1 MPHLFEHLA
10 LLAAFVVLTVIALTS
25 LAIDAGDELTE
36 PKARV
41 LCAAMKIVE
50 HVAIAYGT
58 VLAAQDTP
66 LTLAV
71 KAVMPLLR

>member
-1 MPHLFEHLA
+1 MPHLFAHLA
-10 LLAAFVVLTVIALTS
+10 LLAALVTLAVIALTS
-25 LAIDAGDELTE
+25 LAVEADDELTE
-36 PKARV
+36 PQARV
-41 LCAAMKIVE
+41 LCAAMKAIE

-66 LTLAV
+66 LTLVV

>member
-1 MPHLFEHLA
+1 MPHLEHLA
-10 LLAAFVVLTVIALTS
+10 LLASFVILTAIALTS
-25 LAIDAGDELTE
+25 LAIDAADELTE
-36 PKARV
+36 PQARV
-41 LCAAMKIVE
+41 LWAAMKAIE

-66 LTLAV
+66 LTLVV